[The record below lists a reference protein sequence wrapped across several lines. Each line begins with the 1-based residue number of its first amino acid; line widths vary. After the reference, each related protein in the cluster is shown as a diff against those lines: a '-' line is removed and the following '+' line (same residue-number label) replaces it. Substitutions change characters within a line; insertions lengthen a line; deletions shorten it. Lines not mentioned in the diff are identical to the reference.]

1 MKWTT
6 SSIKSDSVIEETGCF
21 YIPVHLASLRA
32 QVEHL
37 LDSCDNCPFG
47 HTQTHTQKKTLIHCN
62 GKCTHRSHPL
72 TKNFINGRLSQ
83 IVPKCG

>member
-37 LDSCDNCPFG
+37 LDSRDNCPFG
-47 HTQTHTQKKTLIHCN
+47 HTQKKTLIHCN

-72 TKNFINGRLSQ
+72 STKHFKWSFITNCSEMWLN
-83 IVPKCG
+83 